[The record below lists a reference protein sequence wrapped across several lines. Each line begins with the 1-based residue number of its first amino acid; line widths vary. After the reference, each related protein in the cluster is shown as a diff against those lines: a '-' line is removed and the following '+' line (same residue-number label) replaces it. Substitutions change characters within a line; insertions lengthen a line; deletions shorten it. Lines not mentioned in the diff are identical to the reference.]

1 MRRLL
6 ALLILPLILAPAV
19 PALAQGSAPTANVT
33 TAPTAVATAPA
44 QLPAVVPVP
53 VTTPVTVPTTTT
65 TTTVGAPTAPTGGVN
80 AASDPLAI
88 VLAGAVLIKLFVLSA
103 ILESA
108 LALLFNWGPIV
119 RTFNGKGVKPL
130 VSFGVALALTMG
142 FNSHLF
148 AGLFAAL
155 SYDVTGPYAL
165 SICQILEAAVLAGGS
180 SGVSRLLRNLGIR
193 PIDPVAEQNPQPLP
207 QDAWI
212 AVRHHRVDARG
223 TVDVEL
229 GTVAADG
236 STLWTMAGQIAGGR
250 PLTGFASWLL
260 RDRSRFPGSGG
271 YVVPPGVPLAVRL
284 AWTKPDGTVLMSPVW
299 GPYALAERAI
309 MDIDLTL

>member
-19 PALAQGSAPTANVT
+19 PALAQGSAPTAAAT
-33 TAPTAVATAPA
+33 TTPTAVATTPA
-44 QLPAVVPVP
+44 QLPAVVP
-53 VTTPVTVPTTTT
+53 TPVTVPATTTT
-65 TTTVGAPTAPTGGVN
+65 TTTVGAPTAPPGGTN
-80 AASDPLAI
+80 TASDPLAI

-108 LALLFNWGPIV
+108 LALFFNWGPFV

-142 FNSHLF
+142 FKSHLF

-155 SYDVTGPYAL
+155 NYDVTVPYAL

-212 AVRHHRVDARG
+212 AVRHHRVNAQG

-236 STLWTMAGQIAGGR
+236 SIIWTMAGQIAGGR

-284 AWTKPDGTVLMSPVW
+284 AWTKPDGTVLESPVW
-299 GPYALAERAI
+299 GPYALADRAI
-309 MDIDLTL
+309 VDIDLTL